1 MEPDR
6 PGVRP
11 PGAPPGP
18 SLDPSLP
25 PPALPDPAFPGPP
38 LPPKPRWR
46 PIPWLITL
54 ILPFVVFGFT
64 AARLA
69 RALGYSTP
77 VSDISAQELFVR
89 SLLVDVPLIVGTLFL
104 ARWLL
109 HARPADL
116 GLGRPRVAY
125 FRYGLIF
132 GFGLFLAS
140 IAIGLVQAAAVGK
153 EQQAI
158 AQALLGHRGL
168 EALVL
173 DIVAVAVLTPI
184 AEELLFRGVFFG
196 GVRQRVPFIPAAVA
210 TTAIF
215 TLVHE
220 PQAWP
225 GVFVLGFGL
234 ALAYERTRSLWA
246 PIAAHAT
253 VNGLPLV
260 LLATAG

>member
-1 MEPDR
+1 M
-6 PGVRP
+6 
-11 PGAPPGP
+11 
-18 SLDPSLP
+18 
-25 PPALPDPAFPGPP
+25 
-38 LPPKPRWR
+38 
-46 PIPWLITL
+46 
-54 ILPFVVFGFT
+54 
-64 AARLA
+64 
-69 RALGYSTP
+69 
-77 VSDISAQELFVR
+77 R
-89 SLLVDVPLIVGTLFL
+89 SLIVDVPLILGTLVL

-109 HARPADL
+109 RASPADL
-116 GLGRPRVAY
+116 GLGRPRASY

-158 AQALLGHRGL
+158 AQALLGHRGI
-168 EALVL
+168 EALLL
-173 DIVAVAVLTPI
+173 DLVAIAILTPI

-196 GVRQRVPFIPAAVA
+196 GVRQRLPFIPAAVA
-210 TTAIF
+210 TTALF

-234 ALAYERTRSLWA
+234 ALAYERTKSLWA

-253 VNGLPLV
+253 VNGVPLL
-260 LLATAG
+260 LLALA